1 MLSVAHSCGMSSR
14 LAPILSRTEFA
25 APELDALVL
34 DGEVYRVDDCVA
46 PLDEIDG
53 PLLRAAALA
62 VRLPARLIAEQ
73 HSAAWI
79 WGAQPQPPARHQV
92 CADITLRARPV
103 LGALLA
109 VREVVLLHDDTAPLS
124 GILVTTPM
132 RTALDLARFVVDWSE
147 DESRIVRTLVVLAG
161 CSILDCARVMN
172 RRRNL
177 PNKRIALE
185 RLADCLASPS

>member
-1 MLSVAHSCGMSSR
+1 MPPR
-14 LAPILSRTEFA
+14 LAPVLSRSEFA

-46 PLDEIDG
+46 PLDEIAG
-53 PLLRAAALA
+53 PSLRAAALA

-79 WGAQPQPPARHQV
+79 WGAAARPPRRHEV
-92 CADITLRARPV
+92 CADITLRARPA

-109 VREVVLLHDDTAPLS
+109 VREVVLLHDDVVPLA

-132 RTALDLARFVVDWSE
+132 RTAIDLARFVEDWN
-147 DESRIVRTLVVLAG
+147 DEEARTVRTLLALGG
-161 CSILDCARVMN
+161 CDVLDCARAMN
-172 RRRNL
+172 RKRNL
-177 PNKRIALE
+177 PNKKIALV
-185 RLADCLASPS
+185 RLSGCVV